1 MIAFDAEYF
10 DGISARANAVRVTA
24 DAHTLTI
31 HEGPKGQTGQA
42 DQGQADQENEAQ
54 QQFALADIRIQ
65 APLGKSRRIIDLPDG
80 GRLEAASLAGLDQ
93 TLPGRGARFWR
104 VLHALENHLGWVMV
118 ALLLS
123 VAAGWGIIKYA
134 VPALAERVA
143 YTTPVTA
150 ERELGEQV
158 LQAMDH
164 RYGYFKPSQ
173 LAASRAKELRLA
185 IAAFCAKQAPACPDY
200 RIEFRDGG
208 DIGANALAL
217 PGGIIVVTD
226 QLVKLS
232 SNTNEVVAVLAHE
245 MGHVQRRHALRQTLQ
260 GALSGLIIV
269 AFTGDM
275 DSLASGLPAVLLQMN
290 YSRALETEADNFALQ
305 GMHRACI
312 QPHEFANILQRLSQ
326 QATGRLPEL
335 LSSHPDTALRIAPF
349 RKDWADCAG

>member
-1 MIAFDAEYF
+1 MIKFEAEYF
-10 DGISARANAVRVTA
+10 DGISARANAVTVTA
-24 DAHTLTI
+24 DAQTLTI
-31 HEGPKGQTGQA
+31 YEGQQ
-42 DQGQADQENEAQ
+42 DQEAETQ
-54 QQFALADIRIQ
+54 QQFALADIRVQ
-65 APLGKSRRIIDLPDG
+65 PPLGHARRIIDLPDG
-80 GRLEAASLAGLDQ
+80 GRLEAASLAGLDEAM
-93 TLPGRGARFWR
+93 PGRAGRFWR
-104 VLHALENHLGWVMV
+104 MLHGLENHLGWVMV

-123 VAAGWGIIKYA
+123 VLAGWGTIKYA

-143 YTTPVTA
+143 YATPVAA
-150 ERELGEQV
+150 ERDLGEQV

-173 LAASRAKELRLA
+173 LADSRTKELRLA
-185 IAAFCAKQAPACPDY
+185 MTAFCAKQVPACPSY

-208 DIGANALAL
+208 AIGANALAL

-226 QLVKLS
+226 QLVKLA
-232 SNTNEVVAVLAHE
+232 SNNNELIAVLAHE
-245 MGHVQRRHALRQTLQ
+245 MGHVQNRHAFRQTLQ

-312 QPHEFANILQRLSQ
+312 QPHEFANILQRLASQ
-326 QATGRLPEL
+326 VEGRLPEI

-349 RKDWADCAG
+349 RKEWADCAR